1 MVDYRELLKK
11 YIEHVG
17 DCEGTDFIDEYRFMP
32 RVFSE
37 EEANILWELSN
48 EIYPRK

>member
-17 DCEGTDFIDEYRFMP
+17 DCEGTDFIYRHMDMYD
-32 RVFSE
+32 FSE
-37 EEANILWELSN
+37 EEAAILNQLSK
-48 EIYPRK
+48 EVYPRG